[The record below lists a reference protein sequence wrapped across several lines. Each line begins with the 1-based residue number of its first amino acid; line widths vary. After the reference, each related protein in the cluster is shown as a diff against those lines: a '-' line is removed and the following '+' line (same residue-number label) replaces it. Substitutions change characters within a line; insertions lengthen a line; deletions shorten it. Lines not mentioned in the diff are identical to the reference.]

1 MADTLGT
8 SWLNANSLRNYPLSQ
23 IATAEASDSSFTIP
37 DNLFL
42 DMKLSIPFLTAPET
56 VSAINP
62 SKFYIS
68 SIKVYPQ
75 GFIFFIGCDLNAQI
89 AVSEPISFSSFSE
102 YDTVAIR
109 GLFKP
114 VATNGQSFDFSQVYG
129 FAVIGNV
136 DALKS
141 MTGDIPFNLQSSRLE
156 SSVITYGPRRISGLK
171 VYSDESTSS
180 LLSGQVI
187 LASGSN
193 HRMALTNDNGIHTV
207 TMNAIRGDDN
217 EETCPC
223 NDIELGP
230 CIRKINDVGPDENG
244 NIDILDGDCIQIA
257 SSGGTLTITDTCAQP
272 CCGCEELN
280 MLVTDVTSLTSQL
293 TLLQSKIELLNN
305 SISTLQDTCLA
316 SRVSAVGCTSDT
328 EENYSDENGESGE
341 SSGNTGDSGSS
352 GNTAE

>member
-1 MADTLGT
+1 
-8 SWLNANSLRNYPLSQ
+8 
-23 IATAEASDSSFTIP
+23 
-37 DNLFL
+37 
-42 DMKLSIPFLTAPET
+42 
-56 VSAINP
+56 
-62 SKFYIS
+62 
-68 SIKVYPQ
+68 
-75 GFIFFIGCDLNAQI
+75 
-89 AVSEPISFSSFSE
+89 
-102 YDTVAIR
+102 
-109 GLFKP
+109 
-114 VATNGQSFDFSQVYG
+114 
-129 FAVIGNV
+129 
-136 DALKS
+136 
-141 MTGDIPFNLQSSRLE
+141 MTGDIPFNLQGSRLE

-193 HRMALTNDNGIHTV
+193 HRMTLINDNGTHTI

-230 CIRKINDVGPDENG
+230 CIRKISNVGPDENG
-244 NIDILDGDCIQIA
+244 NVDILGGDCIKIDNA
-257 SSGGTLTITDTCAQP
+257 GGTLTIKDTCAQP

-280 MLVTDVTSLTSQL
+280 MLVTDVTALSSQI
-293 TLLQSKIELLNN
+293 TLLQGKIEFLDN

-316 SRVSAVGCTSDT
+316 SRVSAVGCTSDAA
-328 EENYSDENGESGE
+328 ENLDENGE